1 MTRAARADMAR
12 DGLSGALAISPA
24 LRDALSRWLDTLS
37 ALGDASPHTIAAYR
51 HDVAVFLDFI
61 AHHRGGGGGVAQL
74 SDLGQSDMRAYLA
87 RLRAGGLSAR
97 SVARALSAVKGFA
110 RFLAEHEPGFGADA
124 ILSARG
130 PRHQRPLPRPLDE
143 DAAGA
148 VLDDIGSEASEDWQ
162 RARDVAVATL
172 LYGCGLRLSE
182 ALSLTGRARD
192 PGESLRI
199 RGKGG
204 KERMVPL
211 IPAAAQAIRA
221 YARRCPYPLGPDAP
235 LFRGARGGALN
246 PRLVRAAMAR
256 VRLRLGL
263 PASATPHALRHSFAT
278 HLLSAGG
285 DLRAIQTL
293 LGHASLSTTQLYT
306 SVDTARLMQAYR
318 AAHPRA
324 EAPGN
329 EGVAD

>member
-1 MTRAARADMAR
+1 MKDTR
-12 DGLSGALAISPA
+12 SGGLAISPA
-24 LRDALSRWLDTLS
+24 LRDALENWLAALS
-37 ALGDASPHTIAAYR
+37 ALSDASPHTIAAYR
-51 HDVAVFLDFI
+51 HDVAGFLDFI
-61 AHHRGGGGGVAQL
+61 ARHRGSAGGLAQL
-74 SDLGQSDMRAYLA
+74 SDLGQADMRAFLA
-87 RLRAGGLSAR
+87 RARGEGRSAR
-97 SVARALSAVKGFA
+97 SVARSLSAVKSFA
-110 RFLAEHEPGFGADA
+110 RWLAAREPGITVDA

-130 PRHQRPLPRPLDE
+130 PRHARPLPRPLDE

-148 VLDDIGSEASEDWQ
+148 VLDDIGAGAAQGWQ

-192 PGESLRI
+192 PGASLRI
-199 RGKGG
+199 TGKGG
-204 KERMVPL
+204 KERLVPV
-211 IPAAAQAIRA
+211 IPAAAEAVRT
-221 YARRCPYPLGPDAP
+221 YARLCPFPLTQDTP

-246 PRLVRAAMAR
+246 PRQVRAAMAS

-285 DLRAIQTL
+285 DLRAIQEL

-306 SVDTARLMQAYR
+306 GVDTQRLMSAYR

-324 EAPGN
+324 RAVPPSDAATPSGD
-329 EGVAD
+329 GG